1 MPLLQEDVKR
11 NVVDQLAWDDRV
23 DASQIGVTIDGGTVV
38 LSGTVPTPYAREAAA
53 QDARVVLG
61 VTSVDNQLTVDLIE
75 PVPPAPELE
84 ERMRRVLEWNPS
96 IDADRITLSHLNGIV
111 TVTGSV
117 DALWKKFEVEYRL
130 LDLAGVIGVVNELT
144 VVPTKSISDE
154 LIADDIRAVID
165 RRIDIDIE
173 DIDIKVENG
182 VVTLTGTVPTWTA
195 RIAAM
200 EAASYTLGVTAVID
214 KLIVTEL

>member
-1 MPLLQEDVKR
+1 MLEEDVKR

-23 DASQIGVTIDGGTVV
+23 DASKVGVAVDGGTVV
-38 LSGTVPTPYAREAAA
+38 LSGSVATPFARQAAT

-61 VTSVDNQLTVDLIE
+61 VAAVDNQLVVDMVE

-84 ERMRRVLEWNPS
+84 ERMRRVLDWNPA
-96 IDADRITLSHLNGIV
+96 IDSERITLSHQNGVV
-111 TVTGSV
+111 TVSGSV

-130 LDLAGVIGVVNELT
+130 LDIAGVLGVVNELT
-144 VVPTKSISDE
+144 VVPTQSINDE
-154 LIADDIRAVID
+154 LIANDIRAVID

-173 DIDIKVENG
+173 DVDIKVEDG

-195 RIAAM
+195 RSAAM
-200 EAASYTLGVTAVID
+200 EAASYTIGVTAVID
-214 KLIVTEL
+214 NLIVTAP

>member
-1 MPLLQEDVKR
+1 MPMLAEDVKR

-23 DASQIGVTIDGGTVV
+23 DASQIGVTVEDGTVV
-38 LSGTVPTPYAREAAA
+38 LSGTVSTPFAREAAT

-61 VTSVDNQLTVDLIE
+61 VAAVDNQLTVDMVE
-75 PVPPAPELE
+75 AVPAAPELE
-84 ERMRRVLEWNPS
+84 ERMRRVLEWNPA
-96 IDADRITLSHLNGIV
+96 IDASKITLTQMNGVV
-111 TVTGSV
+111 TVAGSV

-130 LDLAGVIGVVNELT
+130 LDLAGVLGVINELT

-173 DIDIKVENG
+173 DIDIRVEDG
-182 VVTLTGTVPTWTA
+182 VVTLTGTVPSWTA
-195 RIAAM
+195 RSAAM
-200 EAASYTLGVTAVID
+200 EAASYTLGVKAVID
-214 KLIVTEL
+214 NLVVTVP